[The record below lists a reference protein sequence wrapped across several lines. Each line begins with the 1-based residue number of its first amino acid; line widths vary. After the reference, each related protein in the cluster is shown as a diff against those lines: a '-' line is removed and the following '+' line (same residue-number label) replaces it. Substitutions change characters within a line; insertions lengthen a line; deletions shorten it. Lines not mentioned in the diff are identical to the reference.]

1 MRTRI
6 RRRSDSLRL
15 SLNLSASDFRV
26 NDFER
31 LRPRLR
37 KFVILLV
44 TPHRHT
50 CARTRRHEKARA
62 TPHRL
67 VRAWSWLLLLP
78 AKPCTAVQIRSSPSL
93 FAIPICG
100 SEQVLTRIDRVVAD
114 PVRYARD
121 RSIRG
126 HTGHGLV
133 TPWSRGVL
141 ETTFRVGRRGATAAC
156 PIGVA
161 ASPIRSRRVAA
172 PCDDPSIVCVTS
184 S

>member
-78 AKPCTAVQIRSSPSL
+78 AKPCSAVQIRSSPSL

-121 RSIRG
+121 RSTRG

-133 TPWSRGVL
+133 MPWSRGAP
-141 ETTFRVGRRGATAAC
+141 ETVPLKA
-156 PIGVA
+156 GVTP
-161 ASPIRSRRVAA
+161 SHPTSRPPFSRRLKPKLFHLCEIAR
-172 PCDDPSIVCVTS
+172 DLQFSLQR
-184 S
+184 